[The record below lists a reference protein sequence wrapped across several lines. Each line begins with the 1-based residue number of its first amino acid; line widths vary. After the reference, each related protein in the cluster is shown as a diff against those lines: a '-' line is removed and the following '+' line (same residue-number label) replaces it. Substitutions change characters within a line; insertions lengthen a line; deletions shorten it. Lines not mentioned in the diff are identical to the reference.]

1 MRRKLPSPF
10 GGTSMGSG
18 STISRRC
25 SALESTRQNHDLAAA
40 LRREPVIDYV
50 AAWKILNASVAR
62 SGDES
67 HRLSGDGVPEGNF
80 DLLMASVLQGED
92 LSDGL
97 RRFAAGARIL
107 RPDLKVM
114 VTVHGCQPHLT
125 IDFVSPGSVAQDIYL
140 EALIVVMHCA
150 VRWSLDRP
158 VKPIRVRGPTGV
170 DGARGSFLNLLGK
183 PVRRE
188 GAGVTIVYGASD
200 GDAPLHARGFAR
212 WHDAT
217 FAEYTK
223 LVDELAQGP
232 DDPSSEDGLIRA
244 VRGCVLEGPV
254 PQAQVARR
262 LGMSV
267 ATLRRRLA
275 DHGASFRGI
284 VSAARRDAAA
294 VLLFGDKSVDD
305 IAAELGLSDS
315 RCFRR
320 ACHGWF
326 GGAPSEVRRSVR
338 ERAVSSDSVRV

>member
-1 MRRKLPSPF
+1 MLPQDAEPVRWEDRGVGF
-10 GGTSMGSG
+10 DYLA
-18 STISRRC
+18 
-25 SALESTRQNHDLAAA
+25 ALLGADSTRAIMASLGVRPEA
-40 LRREPVIDYV
+40 VIDYV

-92 LSDGL
+92 LTDGL

-125 IDFVSPGSVAQDIYL
+125 IDFASPGALAQDIYL

-150 VRWSLDRP
+150 VRWSLERP
-158 VKPIRVRGPTGV
+158 VKPVRVRGPASV
-170 DGARGSFLNLLGK
+170 DGAPGSFLNLLGRS
-183 PVRRE
+183 VRRE
-188 GAGVTIVYGASD
+188 GTGVTLVYDAADGA
-200 GDAPLHARGFAR
+200 APFRARVFAR

-217 FAEYTK
+217 FAEYTR
-223 LVDELAQGP
+223 LVDDRAAQAP
-232 DDPSSEDGLIRA
+232 EDSSQADDLIRT
-244 VRGCVLEGPV
+244 VRRCVLEGPV
-254 PQAQVARR
+254 SQAQVART

-275 DHGASFRGI
+275 DQGASFRGI
-284 VSAARRDAAA
+284 VSAVRRDAAE

-326 GGAPSEVRRSVR
+326 GGAPSEVRRAIR
-338 ERAVSSDSVRV
+338 ERAALSETVRA